1 MSTEILNTFYSKAT
15 RLKEI
20 STLELK
26 LIKLIDRELKKLE
39 SNDLLPLSN
48 RKVLFNYQFIQI
60 LSKKNE
66 FIKNSITAYNLTKKL
81 KKKKLISSKSIM
93 YPKNIKFFSTNPL
106 DSSFLYSNLSTVDQV
121 AKVFETFVKDN
132 VMDKDIK
139 LYIYLRVFF
148 IKKISLDRLRFI
160 NNDSY
165 VKLKILISY
174 V

>member
-1 MSTEILNTFYSKAT
+1 MHTEILQIFYSKAT
-15 RLKEI
+15 RLKDI

-26 LIKLIDRELKKLE
+26 LIKIISNELKKLE

-60 LSKKNE
+60 LSKRNE

-106 DSSFLYSNLSTVDQV
+106 DSSFLYLVVLIHMPFLKLSFYTSTN
-121 AKVFETFVKDN
+121 AK
-132 VMDKDIK
+132 I
-139 LYIYLRVFF
+139 I
-148 IKKISLDRLRFI
+148 IS
-160 NNDSY
+160 SC
-165 VKLKILISY
+165 LISCNSS
-174 V
+174 

>member
-39 SNDLLPLSN
+39 SIDLLPLSN

-93 YPKNIKFFSTNPL
+93 YPKNIKFLSTNPL

-148 IKKISLDRLRFI
+148 IKKIVIDRLRFI
-160 NNDSY
+160 N
-165 VKLKILISY
+165 I
-174 V
+174 

>member
-39 SNDLLPLSN
+39 SIDLLPLSN

-81 KKKKLISSKSIM
+81 KKKK
-93 YPKNIKFFSTNPL
+93 
-106 DSSFLYSNLSTVDQV
+106 
-121 AKVFETFVKDN
+121 
-132 VMDKDIK
+132 
-139 LYIYLRVFF
+139 
-148 IKKISLDRLRFI
+148 KKA
-160 NNDSY
+160 
-165 VKLKILISY
+165 
-174 V
+174 

>member
-1 MSTEILNTFYSKAT
+1 MHTEILQIFYSKAT
-15 RLKEI
+15 RLKDI

-26 LIKLIDRELKKLE
+26 LIKIISNELKKLE

-121 AKVFETFVKDN
+121 AKVFETFVEDN
-132 VMDKDIK
+132 VMDKNIK

-148 IKKISLDRLRFI
+148 IKGTSKNR
-160 NNDSY
+160 
-165 VKLKILISY
+165 VKLQIIL
-174 V
+174 